1 MNNNEL
7 HVDLPQEKHETRNV
21 KIIEKK
27 YILLCRVL
35 KLQLILALSNVT
47 FITIYKLKD
56 TFGNY
61 RITYPATYFLFY
73 LIIGH
78 GKGKAEKSLVIAILS
93 R

>member
-1 MNNNEL
+1 MIACD
-7 HVDLPQEKHETRNV
+7 DLPQEKHETRNV

-35 KLQLILALSNVT
+35 KLQLILVLSND
-47 FITIYKLKD
+47 K
-56 TFGNY
+56 
-61 RITYPATYFLFY
+61 TYSATYFPFY

>member
-1 MNNNEL
+1 MIACD
-7 HVDLPQEKHETRNV
+7 DLPQEKHETRNV

-61 RITYPATYFLFY
+61 RMTILIRLPIFYF
-73 LIIGH
+73 I
-78 GKGKAEKSLVIAILS
+78 
-93 R
+93 